1 MCISFPVVPK
11 LLLTIFQ
18 VVAEAEALATKV
30 EGDSVSTQ
38 TADPGGHQMVLVGMA
53 LRVVDTGVATMEAAA
68 AAAEGSVHREVV
80 VGMEVGTVPILNGR
94 AQGWTRIVI
103 QNDQGIEHIFS
114 RVPAGS
120 HHGVS
125 LPEYFSYPL
134 SLSLV
139 ALLSL
144 PPTCCVSIQCCLG
157 CSTNGQFFPRQRI
170 RPRTRT

>member
-1 MCISFPVVPK
+1 MCISFRVVPK

-18 VVAEAEALATKV
+18 VVAGAEVLATKV

-53 LRVVDTGVATMEAAA
+53 PRVVDTGVAIMEAV

-125 LPEYFSYPL
+125 LPEYFLIHFL
-134 SLSLV
+134 SRS
-139 ALLSL
+139 S
-144 PPTCCVSIQCCLG
+144 P
-157 CSTNGQFFPRQRI
+157 CSHFLRHVV
-170 RPRTRT
+170 